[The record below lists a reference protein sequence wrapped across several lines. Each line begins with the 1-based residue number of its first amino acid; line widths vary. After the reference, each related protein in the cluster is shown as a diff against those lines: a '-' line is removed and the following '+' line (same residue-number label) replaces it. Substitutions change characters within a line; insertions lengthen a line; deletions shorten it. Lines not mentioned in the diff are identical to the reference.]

1 MKKYFAIGLTLMVLV
16 LVSFTSCQDDEI
28 PIDPIVG
35 IWEFSESD
43 EDFSRTVTLTF
54 NPDNTGLEE
63 IDYLIYGQPDSN
75 NSNFVYLLKGSTLT
89 LFYGVEPTDYPYA
102 ISGNKLTIT
111 YPEEV
116 LVFTKKESV

>member
-1 MKKYFAIGLTLMVLV
+1 MKKHFAFGLTLMVLV
-16 LVSFTSCQDDEI
+16 LGSFTSCQDDEI

-43 EDFSRTVTLTF
+43 EDFSRIVTLTF

-89 LFYGVEPTDYPYA
+89 LFYGAEPTDYPYA
-102 ISGNKLTIT
+102 ISGNQLTIT